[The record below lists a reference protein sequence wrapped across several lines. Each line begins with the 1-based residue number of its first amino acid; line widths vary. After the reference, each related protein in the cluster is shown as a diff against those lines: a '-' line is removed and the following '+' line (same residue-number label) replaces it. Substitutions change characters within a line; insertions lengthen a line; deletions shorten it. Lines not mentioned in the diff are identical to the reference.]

1 MTKKRSLQLALFA
14 ALTVLLAACSTP
26 TLEIELVGHD
36 IHWNIDTVYAKAGQT
51 IEITLRNE
59 GALDH
64 NFVLEE
70 FGIDELLS
78 PGTSTVF
85 EVTFEEPGTY
95 HYICSIPGHE
105 EAGMAGDIIVE

>member
-1 MTKKRSLQLALFA
+1 MTKKLSLQLALIA
-14 ALTVLLAACSTP
+14 ALTVLLAACGTP
-26 TLEIELVGHD
+26 KLEIEIVGHD
-36 IHWNIDTVYAKAGQT
+36 IHWSMDTIYAKAGQT

-64 NFVLEE
+64 NFVLDE

-78 PGTSTVF
+78 PGTSTVI
-85 EVTFEEPGTY
+85 EVTFEEAGTY

-105 EAGMAGDIIVE
+105 EAGMVGDIIVQ